1 MPETNRDLASLWDM
15 AQAIVNINEVIT
27 DTNREQFLANWR
39 EQSIIERQLEIL
51 GEAAR
56 RISEDFQQEH
66 SDIDWRKII
75 GLRNVIAHQYDRI
88 EPDLIWAII
97 TSDLLGLEQKIQHLL
112 PHLP

>member
-1 MPETNRDLASLWDM
+1 MPEANRNIASLWDM
-15 AQAIVNINEVIT
+15 AQAIANINEIVS

-56 RISEDFQQEH
+56 RISEEFQQEH
-66 SDIDWRKII
+66 PDIDWRKII

-88 EPDLIWAII
+88 EPDLIWEII
-97 TSDLLGLEQKIQHLL
+97 TSDLLGLDQKIQQLL
-112 PHLP
+112 PSLP

>member
-1 MPETNRDLASLWDM
+1 MPEANRDIASLWDM
-15 AQAIVNINEVIT
+15 SQAIAKIDEVVA

-56 RISEDFQQEH
+56 RISEEFQQEH
-66 SDIDWRKII
+66 PDIDWRKII

-88 EPDLIWAII
+88 EPDLIWEIV
-97 TSDLLGLEQKIQHLL
+97 TSDLLGLDQKIQQLL
-112 PHLP
+112 PPLP